1 MAAHNELGRW
11 GEQQAC
17 FYLLR
22 SGFHILERN
31 WRCAYCEIDII
42 AEYYGITIFVEV
54 KTRETTA
61 NELPE
66 DAVDHYRMV
75 RMSRA
80 AEHYLRKNRL
90 KRFPYRFDIIAIDL
104 DTPPMRIRH
113 IVDAFDLKADAFK
126 HRFALYRKQR
136 RKA

>member
-22 SGFHILERN
+22 CGFHIRERN
-31 WRCAYCEIDII
+31 WRCPYCEIDII
-42 AEYYGITIFVEV
+42 AEYYGMTIFVEV
-54 KTRETTA
+54 KTRRSTR
-61 NELPE
+61 NEMPE

-80 AEHYLRKNRL
+80 AEYYLKRNRL
-90 KRFPYRFDIIAIDL
+90 KRFPFRFDIIAIDC
-104 DTPPMRIRH
+104 DTPPFRIRH
-113 IVDAFDLKADAFK
+113 IVNAFDSKVESLKPPF
-126 HRFALYRKQR
+126 FLP
-136 RKA
+136 